1 MNKFQLIRVIG
12 DGTYGVVYEGRN
24 KETKEKVAIKKL
36 KQKYKTLAECKNKM
50 EIKILE
56 SLNHENIIKLK
67 EVIRD
72 YNGEISYIFE
82 YCDCN
87 LLEFIESHKENNK
100 KIPESIIR
108 EIILQLTKGLKY
120 LHSKNY
126 FHRDLK
132 PENILLILNK
142 YDLNNLPSNNI
153 YNTGIK
159 VKIADFGTAKKIPNK
174 DALTIT
180 EYVCTRWYRSPECV
194 LRADYYNETSDIW
207 ALGCIMAELYRLGP
221 IFTGENE
228 FDQINQIF
236 KILGT
241 PTKGK
246 WPWGYSQAESFGI
259 TFSVYYKKD
268 LKTILGYIGN
278 DGVNLLNDIF
288 QFDIIKRPS
297 CNKILN
303 HPYFKLIPKPL
314 INNIPYAKRNS
325 IPANIKKID
334 NYCSPYA
341 NNICFEQKKQNRIKI
356 ISNNLENNYAQ
367 NSLYN
372 YRINTTLNKISDYRN
387 FMENISE
394 RNSYNNF
401 KKNNN
406 YNNSSFSNIRN
417 TQVKSIVSNCIKKIN
432 NSNIKN
438 KINNNFKYITI
449 NETKNSL
456 TTKKLFKSVRI
467 NEESKL
473 DEYNN
478 RNKEYSKI
486 TSTIGRNNE
495 NHLQINN
502 YSYRV
507 SLIPKANEDKKELVN
522 KSITRLNYLN
532 NNNYLTLNEKNKSK
546 KFNKI
551 IIKNLNINNSIH
563 SKNINNNY
571 HIYTNKK
578 INNTTYRIINTEN
591 YKHPKKII
599 ENKIKNNFYKRNN
612 IINSANKRNKHRK
625 NYKFSEIH
633 ENAKNNNNEQSLNK
647 NIIYKNENKCICSK
661 RINFLTK
668 EILNNSH
675 NNATSLPKT
684 GYFQYQKNLSFIK
697 SINNSEDKKYNN
709 TIVRHISANKKEKKE
724 VIGSYKLTSEK
735 YSRKRLI
742 NIVLA
747 DEDNRLNS
755 NINREKGKYIPY
767 LSNGK

>member
-1 MNKFQLIRVIG
+1 MNKYQLIRVIG
-12 DGTYGVVYEGRN
+12 DGTYGVVYEGKN

-36 KQKYKTLAECKNKM
+36 KQKYKSLAECKSKM

-56 SLNHENIIKLK
+56 ALNHENIIKLK

-87 LLEFIESHKENNK
+87 LLEFIETHKEKNK
-100 KIPESIIR
+100 RIPESIIR

-142 YDLNNLPSNNI
+142 YDLNNIQNNTI
-153 YNTGIK
+153 NNTGIK
-159 VKIADFGTAKKIPNK
+159 VKIADFGTAKKIPNQN
-174 DALTIT
+174 ALTIT

-194 LRADYYNETSDIW
+194 LRTDYYNETSDIW
-207 ALGCIMAELYRLGP
+207 ALGCIMAELYKLAP
-221 IFTGENE
+221 IFPGENE

-241 PTKGK
+241 PTKSK
-246 WPWGYSQAESFGI
+246 WPWGYSQAENFAI
-259 TFSVYYKKD
+259 TFPVYYKKD
-268 LKTILGYIGN
+268 LKNILGYISN

-288 QFDIIKRPS
+288 QFDLIKRPS
-297 CNKILN
+297 CSKILN

-314 INNIPYAKRNS
+314 INNISYGKRNS
-325 IPANIKKID
+325 VPAHIKKKD
-334 NYCSPYA
+334 NYNSSYT
-341 NNICFEQKKQNRIKI
+341 NNNNSEVKKQYKIKL
-356 ISNNLENNYAQ
+356 ISNNAEKNYNQ

-372 YRINTTLNKISDYRN
+372 YRINTTLNKYNDYKN
-387 FMENISE
+387 FAPNITE
-394 RNSYNNF
+394 RNSYKNI

-406 YNNSSFSNIRN
+406 HNNSSFSNIRN
-417 TQVKSIVSNCIKKIN
+417 TKKKNIISNYIKIIN
-432 NSNIKN
+432 NSNRKN
-438 KINNNFKYITI
+438 INNNNFKYITI

-486 TSTIGRNNE
+486 TSTIGRNNG

-578 INNTTYRIINTEN
+578 NNNTTYRIINTEN
-591 YKHPKKII
+591 YKHPKKIF

-625 NYKFSEIH
+625 NYKFSEIR

-668 EILNNSH
+668 EILNNNH

-697 SINNSEDKKYNN
+697 SINNSEDKKYKN

-755 NINREKGKYIPY
+755 NIIREKGKYIPY
-767 LSNGK
+767 LNNGK

>member
-50 EIKILE
+50 ERKILE

-207 ALGCIMAELYRLGP
+207 ALGCIMAELYKLGP
-221 IFTGENE
+221 IFPGENE

-387 FMENISE
+387 FMEKE
-394 RNSYNNF
+394 
-401 KKNNN
+401 
-406 YNNSSFSNIRN
+406 
-417 TQVKSIVSNCIKKIN
+417 IVIIILK
-432 NSNIKN
+432 
-438 KINNNFKYITI
+438 
-449 NETKNSL
+449 
-456 TTKKLFKSVRI
+456 
-467 NEESKL
+467 
-473 DEYNN
+473 
-478 RNKEYSKI
+478 
-486 TSTIGRNNE
+486 
-495 NHLQINN
+495 
-502 YSYRV
+502 
-507 SLIPKANEDKKELVN
+507 
-522 KSITRLNYLN
+522 
-532 NNNYLTLNEKNKSK
+532 
-546 KFNKI
+546 KI
-551 IIKNLNINNSIH
+551 IIITILLLVIL
-563 SKNINNNY
+563 
-571 HIYTNKK
+571 
-578 INNTTYRIINTEN
+578 
-591 YKHPKKII
+591 
-599 ENKIKNNFYKRNN
+599 
-612 IINSANKRNKHRK
+612 
-625 NYKFSEIH
+625 EIH
-633 ENAKNNNNEQSLNK
+633 K
-647 NIIYKNENKCICSK
+647 
-661 RINFLTK
+661 
-668 EILNNSH
+668 
-675 NNATSLPKT
+675 
-684 GYFQYQKNLSFIK
+684 
-697 SINNSEDKKYNN
+697 
-709 TIVRHISANKKEKKE
+709 
-724 VIGSYKLTSEK
+724 
-735 YSRKRLI
+735 
-742 NIVLA
+742 
-747 DEDNRLNS
+747 
-755 NINREKGKYIPY
+755 
-767 LSNGK
+767 

>member
-207 ALGCIMAELYRLGP
+207 ALGCIMSELYKLGP
-221 IFTGENE
+221 IFPGENE

-325 IPANIKKID
+325 IPASIKKID
-334 NYCSPYA
+334 NYCSPYIT
-341 NNICFEQKKQNRIKI
+341 NICLEQKK
-356 ISNNLENNYAQ
+356 
-367 NSLYN
+367 
-372 YRINTTLNKISDYRN
+372 
-387 FMENISE
+387 
-394 RNSYNNF
+394 
-401 KKNNN
+401 
-406 YNNSSFSNIRN
+406 
-417 TQVKSIVSNCIKKIN
+417 
-432 NSNIKN
+432 
-438 KINNNFKYITI
+438 
-449 NETKNSL
+449 
-456 TTKKLFKSVRI
+456 
-467 NEESKL
+467 
-473 DEYNN
+473 
-478 RNKEYSKI
+478 
-486 TSTIGRNNE
+486 
-495 NHLQINN
+495 
-502 YSYRV
+502 
-507 SLIPKANEDKKELVN
+507 
-522 KSITRLNYLN
+522 
-532 NNNYLTLNEKNKSK
+532 
-546 KFNKI
+546 
-551 IIKNLNINNSIH
+551 
-563 SKNINNNY
+563 
-571 HIYTNKK
+571 
-578 INNTTYRIINTEN
+578 TE
-591 YKHPKKII
+591 
-599 ENKIKNNFYKRNN
+599 
-612 IINSANKRNKHRK
+612 
-625 NYKFSEIH
+625 
-633 ENAKNNNNEQSLNK
+633 
-647 NIIYKNENKCICSK
+647 
-661 RINFLTK
+661 
-668 EILNNSH
+668 
-675 NNATSLPKT
+675 
-684 GYFQYQKNLSFIK
+684 
-697 SINNSEDKKYNN
+697 
-709 TIVRHISANKKEKKE
+709 
-724 VIGSYKLTSEK
+724 
-735 YSRKRLI
+735 
-742 NIVLA
+742 
-747 DEDNRLNS
+747 
-755 NINREKGKYIPY
+755 
-767 LSNGK
+767 